1 MNSDRTAKAH
11 RSEPA
16 AGVRNRECWERGFP
30 DRDVPVSITGRGS
43 VRSDL
48 TPAVRSTFRCADSP
62 AAIVR
67 VVLPIVLCICFALP
81 ACGAGRAECRSVPS
95 KILARAVAY
104 CVLLPPS
111 YDLAKTRRYP
121 VVYFLHGLGQ
131 NEQALLDS
139 GGWNLIQDLW
149 DQKQIGEFL
158 IVAPDGGR
166 SFFINSRDGG
176 QRYEDFFVKEFLPF
190 IESHYRLSAGRRNRG
205 ISGVSM
211 GGYGALHLA
220 LGHPEL
226 FGSVSAHSAA
236 LINKLPQGNLD
247 SASAHAI
254 SRALGG
260 AFGTPFDRA
269 FWERNSPFTL
279 ARNGPRPTGLR
290 IYFDCGT
297 EDDFGFNRGAQAFD
311 DLLVSRKIP
320 HEFHLY
326 PGRHD
331 LSYFAEHLPE
341 SFEFQSRAFGL
352 TAAGK

>member
-1 MNSDRTAKAH
+1 MNRHLPEMSHRRAH
-11 RSEPA
+11 A
-16 AGVRNRECWERGFP
+16 A
-30 DRDVPVSITGRGS
+30 DAGS
-43 VRSDL
+43 H
-48 TPAVRSTFRCADSP
+48 PESP
-62 AAIVR
+62 AEPIPELRYLTANRQHLPTTVR
-67 VVLPIVLCICFALP
+67 VVLLIVFVLCFTLP
-81 ACGAGRAECRSVPS
+81 VRAAGRAECRSVPS
-95 KILARAVAY
+95 KILARDVAY

-111 YDLAKTRRYP
+111 YDLSKTRRYP
-121 VVYFLHGLGQ
+121 VLYFLHGLGQ

-158 IVAPDGGR
+158 IVAPDGDR
-166 SFFINSRDGG
+166 SFFINSRDGH
-176 QRYEDFFVKEFLPF
+176 QRYEDFFVREFIPF
-190 IESHYRLSAGRRNRG
+190 IESHYRLGAGRRNRG
-205 ISGVSM
+205 VSGVSM

-220 LGHPEL
+220 LSHPEL

-247 SASAHAI
+247 TASAQAL

-269 FWERNSPFTL
+269 FWDRNNPFTL
-279 ARNGPRPTGLR
+279 ARDLPPPVGLR

-331 LSYFAEHLPE
+331 LSYFAEHLPA

-352 TAAGK
+352 AAVGK